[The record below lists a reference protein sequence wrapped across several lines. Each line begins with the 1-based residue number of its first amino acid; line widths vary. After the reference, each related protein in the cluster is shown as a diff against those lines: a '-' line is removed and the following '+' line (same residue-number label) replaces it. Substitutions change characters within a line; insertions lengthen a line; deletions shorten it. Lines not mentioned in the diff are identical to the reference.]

1 MYTSG
6 PKWPNSGL
14 TLKMEQKLTFST
26 CQRWF
31 WVASPT
37 SLIEPEEVV
46 QLARTCK
53 RLYST
58 LPRFVVMCGNNFHIN
73 GPPVS
78 NWAPERI
85 IDGPPLPA
93 PVKKLSLYVE
103 WRDQGW
109 GNRKGRLAV
118 ALVRGQSEEVVAL
131 QSTGGLGVAP
141 HRLGK
146 ATAEVNEDEVV
157 TQARP
162 GDFYSFFGNVG
173 GGGGHGIAESSLCT
187 AHALNTTQM

>member
-1 MYTSG
+1 MAGSSYVHFWT
-6 PKWPNSGL
+6 
-14 TLKMEQKLTFST
+14 KMAELRSDIKDGAKINIQYL
-26 CQRWF
+26 
-31 WVASPT
+31 P
-37 SLIEPEEVV
+37 EVV
-46 QLARTCK
+46 LGRIADFLAPERASRTCK
-53 RLYST
+53 RLYSI
-58 LPRFVVMCGNNFHIN
+58 LPRFVVLCGNNFYIN

-162 GDFYSFFGNVG
+162 GDFYSF
-173 GGGGHGIAESSLCT
+173 
-187 AHALNTTQM
+187 

>member
-1 MYTSG
+1 MAGSSYVYTLLDQ
-6 PKWPNSGL
+6 NGL
-14 TLKMEQKLTFST
+14 RSDIKDGAKINIQYLPEVVLSRIADF
-26 CQRWF
+26 
-31 WVASPT
+31 
-37 SLIEPEEVV
+37 LEPEEVIHG

-58 LPRFVVMCGNNFHIN
+58 LPRFVVMCGNNFFHIN

-131 QSTGGLGVAP
+131 QSTEGLGVPP

-162 GDFYSFFGNVG
+162 GDFYSFLVTPVEEDT
-173 GGGGHGIAESSLCT
+173 ILW
-187 AHALNTTQM
+187 

>member
-1 MYTSG
+1 MAEIMADIKGGARTNIQYLPEVVLG
-6 PKWPNSGL
+6 RIADFL
-14 TLKMEQKLTFST
+14 
-26 CQRWF
+26 
-31 WVASPT
+31 A
-37 SLIEPEEVV
+37 PEEVV

-53 RLYST
+53 RLYSI
-58 LPRFVVMCGNNFHIN
+58 LPRFVVMCGNNFYIK

-78 NWAPERI
+78 NRAPERI

-131 QSTGGLGVAP
+131 KGTGGLGVAP

-146 ATAEVNEDEVV
+146 ATAEVNEDKVV

-162 GDFYSFFGNVG
+162 GNFYRFFGNAG
-173 GGGGHGIAESSLCT
+173 GGGGHELVVKNFKAIARL
-187 AHALNTTQM
+187 HYIY